1 MTIVKKREQAKDIIL
16 KLQIT
21 KAKIYQETL

>member
-1 MTIVKKREQAKDIIL
+1 MAIIKKKEQAKDIIL